1 MKILFKLTNKRK
13 VATSLLEY
21 NCSYYLI
28 QILPV
33 NITAFNIMA
42 HVDSFS
48 TLDISINTNLK

>member
-28 QILPV
+28 QILSV
-33 NITAFNIMA
+33 NTTAFNIMV